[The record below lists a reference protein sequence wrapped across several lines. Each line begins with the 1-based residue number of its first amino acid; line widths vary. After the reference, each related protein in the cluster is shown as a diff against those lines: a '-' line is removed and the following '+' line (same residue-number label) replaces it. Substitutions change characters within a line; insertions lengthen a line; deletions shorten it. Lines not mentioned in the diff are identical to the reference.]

1 MHAVF
6 VEVDVQDGV
15 SVDEARKR
23 LQENAPRMA
32 RQAGARAGY
41 WLHPQNGRGVSLVVF
56 DSEDEAQKLASHFH
70 VGEAPLNAP
79 AGITF
84 RTVEV
89 REILASM

>member
-41 WLHPQNGRGVSLVVF
+41 WLYPQA
-56 DSEDEAQKLASHFH
+56 DAASRWWF
-70 VGEAPLNAP
+70 L
-79 AGITF
+79 TLKM
-84 RTVEV
+84 R
-89 REILASM
+89 RKS